1 MNLGILGVFC
11 FTDAL
16 TPAQLTELA
25 QRTEQLGY
33 AALWYPEV
41 LGYESFALGSFLLT
55 QTTRLVIASG
65 IANI

>member
-1 MNLGILGVFC
+1 MELGKLGVFC

-25 QRTEQLGY
+25 QQTEHLGY

-41 LGYESFALGSFLLT
+41 FSYESFALGSFLLH
-55 QTTRLVIASG
+55 
-65 IANI
+65 